1 MRICVQ
7 EGAYQ
12 FLSFNFFPDLNFFC
26 TWKPQKIFAWKPP
39 KSLHLSVNALLQQVL
54 LSKRKKERGFSLMLW
69 QPLRIAN
76 HVGKEKLDRTATD
89 KLQIKIKRMFKSFY
103 WIGFCM
109 FVVWKGHTTTAL
121 HIISLIFCLPYN
133 ICQLFKECFWT
144 WTNREK
150 ERRCDPVSCIVLPN
164 NNLDSLSLPLL
175 SYLPY
180 LQLSHTDGPKTVKCS
195 MTLQP

>member
-1 MRICVQ
+1 
-7 EGAYQ
+7 
-12 FLSFNFFPDLNFFC
+12 
-26 TWKPQKIFAWKPP
+26 
-39 KSLHLSVNALLQQVL
+39 
-54 LSKRKKERGFSLMLW
+54 MLW

-76 HVGKEKLDRTATD
+76 HVGKEKLDSTATD
-89 KLQIKIKRMFKSFY
+89 NLQIKIKRMFKSFY

-195 MTLQP
+195 LTLQSQLGQRRRSPVKRNNEHVLFVLAQIVFFLPQKCHLCKKCLSKLDDVMLLIKISVRQSWEWVN

>member
-1 MRICVQ
+1 
-7 EGAYQ
+7 
-12 FLSFNFFPDLNFFC
+12 
-26 TWKPQKIFAWKPP
+26 
-39 KSLHLSVNALLQQVL
+39 
-54 LSKRKKERGFSLMLW
+54 MLW

-89 KLQIKIKRMFKSFY
+89 KLQIKIKWMFKSFY
-103 WIGFCM
+103 WIG
-109 FVVWKGHTTTAL
+109 VWKGHTTTAL

-195 MTLQP
+195 LTLQPQLGQGRRSPVKRNNEHFLFVLAQIVSLFYHKNATFAKRVFQNWTA